1 MSKIIGIGTANPGYS
16 MSQTESAQL
25 AMEVFDLDDR
35 QKRVL
40 NVLYKKAGVQNRHT
54 VLPHRIAMNW
64 VGEED
69 SSGDVLTA
77 TTLGPT
83 TRERMDF
90 FNANA
95 PALAVEAARNAF
107 ANAAE
112 VWLDP
117 NSSQAPSTRTH
128 KVEHSEPANR
138 EFGSDETVPTVVTSN
153 QPSLSEFNEESGEG
167 RSPSDGEGHSSR
179 SQNSA
184 HPNTQTD
191 QASPQVT
198 AQDITH
204 LVTVSCTGFGAPGF
218 DIELIEQ
225 LGLSH
230 NTQRVHV
237 GFMGCHGAVNGMR
250 VAQSLADSQP
260 NANVLLVATECCSL
274 HYRFQY
280 DPDLIMGNALFG
292 DGAAALLIQGSDE
305 DGATGPTVAATGCC
319 LIPDS
324 KDAMS
329 WTVGDHGFEM
339 FISSQ
344 VPGLI
349 ESHLRP
355 WLESWLA
362 EQDLTLGDIGGWAI
376 HPGGPRILQAAQDAL
391 ELTNDDLAVSRS
403 VLADLGNM
411 SSPTI
416 LFIMQRMLQQRGS
429 EALPIVMIGFGPG
442 LMAEAALLR

>member
-1 MSKIIGIGTANPGYS
+1 MSKIVGIGTANPSFS

-25 AMEVFDLDDR
+25 AMEVFELDDR

-64 VGEED
+64 VGDGDE
-69 SSGDVLTA
+69 GDVLTE

-95 PALAVEAARNAF
+95 PALAVAAARNALND
-107 ANAAE
+107 A
-112 VWLDP
+112 
-117 NSSQAPSTRTH
+117 
-128 KVEHSEPANR
+128 SEAR
-138 EFGSDETVPTVVTSN
+138 GESLESN
-153 QPSLSEFNEESGEG
+153 EQS
-167 RSPSDGEGHSSR
+167 
-179 SQNSA
+179 
-184 HPNTQTD
+184 
-191 QASPQVT
+191 
-198 AQDITH
+198 ITH

-230 NTQRVHV
+230 HTQRVHV

-260 NANVLLVATECCSL
+260 NARVLLVATECCSL

-292 DGAAALLIQGSDE
+292 DGAAALLIQGSA
-305 DGATGPTVAATGCC
+305 GAGNDPRQLKTGPVLAATGCC

-355 WLESWLA
+355 WLEDWLA
-362 EQDLTLGDIGGWAI
+362 EQGLTIGEVGGWAI

-416 LFIMQRMLQQRGS
+416 LFIMQRMLEQRGND
-429 EALPIVMIGFGPG
+429 ALPIVMIGFGPG